1 MRRGKVLNL
10 SRFRLNEFLLKN
22 GLFTVLCILFIAG
35 IILGSV
41 IWDNTSNLTNF
52 SRDNFTDFLN
62 SRSQNQ
68 FFRIFIDSF
77 LSSLTVA
84 AIIFISGS
92 SMFGV
97 VLVPSILIYEGFTYG
112 SLSAFVYSQYALK
125 GIAFNAVL
133 LLPFSCILTLTLIA
147 LSVESVKFSFS
158 LGKLTLPSTVPQ
170 NLFFSFKIYFLKF
183 IVFSVFILLSAVID
197 ALLSSA
203 FISKFNF

>member
-35 IILGSV
+35 MILGSV
-41 IWDNTSNLTNF
+41 IWDNTPNLTDF

-62 SRSQNQ
+62 SKSQNQ

-112 SLSAFVYSQYALK
+112 SLSAFIYSQYALK
-125 GIAFNAVL
+125 GIAFNAV